1 MLKVGLGLLLA
12 LGTTA
17 LLHLGLL
24 TLLDLRRSLH
34 YLGVTTRSRFEHG
47 ADMDDEPLNH
57 DDALLA
63 RLNNLKHSS
72 VSFDSSK
79 SLAIPASASELDD
92 SPEDLIARFERLYG
106 RKSTDHKQASSQESI
121 DDDISCP
128 PSPTIEEL
136 LAQLDPEDQY
146 KINTKDLEEG
156 KELIAEA
163 KGILSDE
170 DTSPRKTSCRSSAA
184 SPSRSPGEPA
194 QITEPEQ
201 GDEAEAEASLQRIL
215 GELDLE
221 RQQEATSTVSSINSN
236 TMPAPQSPAP
246 PDSFASLVF
255 PSIPD
260 SPLPSL
266 SFPSAPTA
274 APSTRKPTK
283 QSPKF
288 SDEEIDSWCIICCAN
303 ATVRCFGCDSDLY
316 CWGCWR
322 EGHVGEDAGLE
333 EKTHTWERSVKRKV

>member
-1 MLKVGLGLLLA
+1 
-12 LGTTA
+12 
-17 LLHLGLL
+17 
-24 TLLDLRRSLH
+24 
-34 YLGVTTRSRFEHG
+34 
-47 ADMDDEPLNH
+47 MDDEPLSH
-57 DDALLA
+57 DEALLA
-63 RLNNLKHSS
+63 RLNNLKQST

-79 SLAIPASASELDD
+79 SLAIPAKVNELHDT
-92 SPEDLIARFERLYG
+92 PEDLIARFERLHS
-106 RKSTDHKQASSQESI
+106 RKSTDDKQASSPKSTN
-121 DDDISCP
+121 DDISCP
-128 PSPTIEEL
+128 SSPTIEEL

-146 KINTKDLEEG
+146 KINCTDLEEG
-156 KELIAEA
+156 EELIAEA
-163 KGILSDE
+163 KRTLSDGL
-170 DTSPRKTSCRSSAA
+170 DGDPSPWKTMCRSSTA
-184 SPSRSPGEPA
+184 SPSRSPGKSA
-194 QITEPEQ
+194 QTTEPEQ

-215 GELDLE
+215 SEVELE
-221 RQQEATSTVSSINSN
+221 RQQDAASTVSSINSD
-236 TMPAPQSPAP
+236 TIPAPQAPPP

-283 QSPKF
+283 QSSKF

-303 ATVRCFGCDSDLY
+303 ANVRCFGCDSDLY

-333 EKTHTWERSVKRKV
+333 EKRHTWERAVSRKG

>member
-1 MLKVGLGLLLA
+1 
-12 LGTTA
+12 
-17 LLHLGLL
+17 
-24 TLLDLRRSLH
+24 
-34 YLGVTTRSRFEHG
+34 
-47 ADMDDEPLNH
+47 MDDEPLKH

-63 RLNNLKHSS
+63 RLNNLKQSS

-79 SLAIPASASELDD
+79 SLAIPANASKLSDT
-92 SPEDLIARFERLYG
+92 PEDLIARFERLHG
-106 RKSTDHKQASSQESI
+106 RKSADHKQASSLESI
-121 DDDISCP
+121 NDDISCP

-136 LAQLDPEDQY
+136 LGQLNTEDQY
-146 KINTKDLEEG
+146 KINSTDLEEG

-163 KGILSDE
+163 QRTLSDG
-170 DTSPRKTSCRSSAA
+170 DPSPGNTMRRSSAA
-184 SPSRSPGEPA
+184 SPSRNPGESA
-194 QITEPEQ
+194 QNTEPEQ

-215 GELDLE
+215 SEVELE
-221 RQQEATSTVSSINSN
+221 RQQEAASTISSIHSD
-236 TMPAPQSPAP
+236 TMPAPQAPAP
-246 PDSFASLVF
+246 LDSFASLVF

-266 SFPSAPTA
+266 NFPSAPTT

-303 ATVRCFGCDSDLY
+303 ANIRCFGCDSDLY

-333 EKTHTWERSVKRKV
+333 EKRHTWERAVKRKG

>member
-1 MLKVGLGLLLA
+1 
-12 LGTTA
+12 
-17 LLHLGLL
+17 
-24 TLLDLRRSLH
+24 
-34 YLGVTTRSRFEHG
+34 
-47 ADMDDEPLNH
+47 MDDEPLNH

-63 RLNNLKHSS
+63 RLNNLKQSS

-79 SLAIPASASELDD
+79 SLAVPASASGLDD
-92 SPEDLIARFERLYG
+92 TPEDLIARFERLHG
-106 RKSTDHKQASSQESI
+106 RKSTDHKQASSTESI
-121 DDDISCP
+121 NDDISRP

-146 KINTKDLEEG
+146 KINSTDLEEG

-163 KGILSDE
+163 KRTLSDG
-170 DTSPRKTSCRSSAA
+170 DPSPRKTTCRSSAT
-184 SPSRSPGEPA
+184 SPSRSPGESA
-194 QITEPEQ
+194 QTTESEQ
-201 GDEAEAEASLQRIL
+201 RDEVEAETSLQRIL
-215 GELDLE
+215 SEVELE
-221 RQQEATSTVSSINSN
+221 RQQEAASTVSSIKSD
-236 TMPAPQSPAP
+236 TMPAPQAPAP

-266 SFPSAPTA
+266 TFPSAPTA

-303 ATVRCFGCDSDLY
+303 ANVRCFGCDGDLY

-333 EKTHTWERSVKRKV
+333 EKRHTWERAVKRKG